1 MFLLFVPFVWV
12 GLCSEVLGLRVAL
25 RCGLCRQFERGRQ
38 KRQGEAEREKCA
50 AAQKMMIYL
59 LLDSRFLG
67 DDFLVFWTAVLFVF
81 EVT

>member
-50 AAQKMMIYL
+50 AAQQ
-59 LLDSRFLG
+59 
-67 DDFLVFWTAVLFVF
+67 DDDLFASGQPF
-81 EVT
+81 FRR